1 MKVISSIILTLGVG
15 AALMGASVSPAAPV
29 VEEKK
34 VSQPVAQQ
42 PIVAAQPK
50 SASSAIKLIAP
61 QKDLESA
68 IRNSKQGDILIMG
81 SEGWYCI
88 ESKTLKAGTQLFV
101 LGSQGAIASSFP
113 KEANSESVR

>member
-15 AALMGASVSPAAPV
+15 AALMSASVSPATPV

-34 VSQPVAQQ
+34 ISQPVAEHVVAQQ
-42 PIVAAQPK
+42 TK

-88 ESKTLKAGTQLFV
+88 ESKTLKQGTQLFV
-101 LGSQGAIASSFP
+101 LGGQGAIASSFP
-113 KEANSESVR
+113 KEANSEAVR

>member
-1 MKVISSIILTLGVG
+1 MKVISRILLTLGVG
-15 AALMGASVSPAAPV
+15 AALMSASVSPAAPV

-34 VSQPVAQQ
+34 TNQPVAQQ
-42 PIVAAQPK
+42 IQAP
-50 SASSAIKLIAP
+50 SSAIKLIAP

-88 ESKTLKAGTQLFV
+88 ESKALKRGTQLYV
-101 LGSQGAIASSFP
+101 LGSQGAVASSFP
-113 KEANSESVR
+113 KEEKSEAIR